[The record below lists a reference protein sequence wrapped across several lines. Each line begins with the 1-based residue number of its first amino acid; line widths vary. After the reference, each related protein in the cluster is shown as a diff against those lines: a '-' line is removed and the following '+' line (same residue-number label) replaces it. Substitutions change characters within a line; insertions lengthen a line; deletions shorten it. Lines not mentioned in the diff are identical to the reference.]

1 MIERAIRLRRELG
14 ERRLELK
21 RAPFSRAA
29 LTALGIAS
37 AGALL
42 RRPREGVLAGL
53 AGAAAVRSNAAEGAG
68 LERLLRNDE
77 DLAAIGPR
85 LGPRLGALG
94 NWAVDA
100 DFARLALGAAEA
112 RTGLAVEL
120 GSGTSTLLIASL
132 IAERGRGRLVSFD
145 HDAGF
150 AAESAARVRQLG
162 TEAAQVVVAPL
173 RRQQFG
179 ATEVDWYER
188 ETLLGA
194 LPEEPIELLVVDG
207 PPMQTTWSRWPALEV
222 LGPRLAPNAIVL
234 LDDGRRRPERASAF
248 RWERD
253 FPQLKLCWHDTL
265 KGAWRLEPGPV
276 EESTARRL
284 GRRVLRLLNPNPTGF
299 GRWPVQR

>member
-1 MIERAIRLRRELG
+1 MSARAIRLRRELG
-14 ERRLELK
+14 ERRTELE
-21 RAPFSRAA
+21 RAPLARAA
-29 LTALGIAS
+29 FAALGIAS

-53 AGAAAVRSNAAEGAG
+53 TAAAAVRSNAAEGAA

-77 DLAAIGPR
+77 DLAAIAPR

-100 DFARLALGAAEA
+100 DFARLVLGAAEA

-132 IAERGRGRLVSFD
+132 IEERGSGRLFSFD

-150 AAESAARVRQLG
+150 AAETAERVRELG
-162 TEAAQVVVAPL
+162 TAEAQVVVAPL
-173 RRQQFG
+173 RRQRFG
-179 ATEVDWYER
+179 ETEVDWYDR
-188 ETLLGA
+188 ATLLAA

-234 LDDGRRRPERASAF
+234 LDDGRRRQERAGAL
-248 RWERD
+248 RWERE

-265 KGAWRLEPGPV
+265 KGAWRLEPGPL
-276 EESTARRL
+276 EESAARRL
-284 GRRVLRLLNPNPTGF
+284 GRRALRLFNPNPTGF